1 MNILFHPLTP
11 LILWNMSIDPTK
23 LLDPRMPSYTL
34 TIYNLYLVEKSK
46 FKNYDSLL
54 GNRFAGCQARANN
67 LGSVLE
73 NGDAICANGTLV
85 KLHDENESKV
95 ANEKVSV
102 TTSSHFIWPTKVA
115 ALPTEFF
122 PYPGFDHGPLV
133 KGGAA
138 SSTTPQPILVHFLL
152 TEQVKVNCLIDTGAA
167 CGGSSPVSA
176 SARKLE
182 DPEVGPSLPGSANLL
197 ANADSGGLPLHVA
210 PEKIALFL
218 DQSLKLL
225 WEDPIMNFIKRCEKE
240 KDDKIGQ
247 NNGVEFSSIS
257 ARDSPRAIAEKSL

>member
-1 MNILFHPLTP
+1 
-11 LILWNMSIDPTK
+11 MSIDPTK

-102 TTSSHFIWPTKVA
+102 TTSSHFI
-115 ALPTEFF
+115 
-122 PYPGFDHGPLV
+122 
-133 KGGAA
+133 
-138 SSTTPQPILVHFLL
+138 
-152 TEQVKVNCLIDTGAA
+152 CAA